1 MTGFI
6 VRRFGQMLIAL
17 LGVSIIVFALIHFVP
32 GDPIR
37 TALGTRFDPDIYEAL
52 RERAGLDEPL
62 VTQFFGWLGGAIT
75 GDLGVSFRNGQPVSN
90 LVVERLPATLTL
102 AGAALLVAVV
112 VGIPLG
118 IVSAVRSGSKLD
130 YAATAASQVGVS
142 VPDFWA
148 GIMYILLFSLTLS
161 WLPPSGYVSFFD
173 DPVEWLRHLILPALA
188 VGLVSGSIIF
198 RFVRS
203 AVLEALNQDYTR
215 TARAKGLSQWRVLR
229 DHVLPN
235 AWIPIVTIIGLQLGF
250 LLGGVVVVEIV
261 FAWPGI
267 GRLAFLAVQDRDFTV
282 LQGTVLYI
290 AFMFLLINLAVD
302 ILYGYL
308 DPRIRYD

>member
-1 MTGFI
+1 
-6 VRRFGQMLIAL
+6 MLAL

-52 RERAGLDEPL
+52 RERAGLDKPL
-62 VTQFFGWLGGAIT
+62 LTQYLSWLGSAIT
-75 GDLGVSFRNGQPVSN
+75 GDLGVSFRSGQPVSS
-90 LVVERLPATLTL
+90 LVVARLPATLTL
-102 AGAALLVAVV
+102 AGAALFVAVI

-148 GIMYILLFSLTLS
+148 AIMYILLFSLTLS
-161 WLPPSGYVSFFD
+161 WLPPSGYVSIFE
-173 DPVEWLRHLILPALA
+173 DPVQWLSHLILPALA

-215 TARAKGLSQWRVLR
+215 TARAKGLNRWRVLR

-235 AWIPIVTIIGLQLGF
+235 AWIPIVTILGLQLGF

-261 FAWPGI
+261 FAWPGV

-290 AFMFLLINLAVD
+290 AFMFLVISLLVD